1 MLCIYSVTT
10 QVHVCQCCAYIL
22 WWLKDA
28 RVNVVHHSVTT
39 QGPECQCC
47 EPECSGERLTS
58 DQDDFMFANP
68 ARHLRAG
75 TPPMFETIYSPV
87 RLMGAMCHSTSGDL
101 YLHMKSSVTLNT
113 ICTSYFVRRSAS
125 SNVMLGALVVFSL
138 RNATINLQVHT
149 NVLSFF
155 QTMSNKLCLVHM
167 KSRNVCY
174 IRFIIKVVN

>member
-10 QVHVCQCCAYIL
+10 QGHA
-22 WWLKDA
+22 
-28 RVNVVHHSVTT
+28 
-39 QGPECQCC
+39 CQCC
-47 EPECSGERLTS
+47 EPACSEERLTS

-113 ICTSYFVRRSAS
+113 LCTSYFVRRSAS
-125 SNVMLGALVVFSL
+125 SNVILGALVVFSL
-138 RNATINLQVHT
+138 RNSTINLQVHT

-155 QTMSNKLCLVHM
+155 QTMSTKLCLLHL

-174 IRFIIKVVN
+174 NRFINKVVKSSVTN